1 MIALANASLIVSE
14 EFWHSGV
21 QTRTHGFCFFVFLFL
36 FAFEGV
42 EEVVQMMGGALD
54 KCPVVIYHAQELL

>member
-1 MIALANASLIVSE
+1 MVALANMSFIDSK

-21 QTRTHGFCFFVFLFL
+21 QTRTHGFCFFC

-42 EEVVQMMGGALD
+42 EEVVQMKGSAFD
-54 KCPVVIYHAQELL
+54 KCPVVIYHAQESL

>member
-1 MIALANASLIVSE
+1 MAHMSTDA
-14 EFWHSGV
+14 G
-21 QTRTHGFCFFVFLFL
+21 QDRCFFC

-42 EEVVQMMGGALD
+42 EEIVQMKGSAFD

>member
-21 QTRTHGFCFFVFLFL
+21 QTGTHGFCFWF

-54 KCPVVIYHAQELL
+54 KCPVVIYHAQESL

>member
-21 QTRTHGFCFFVFLFL
+21 QTRTRGFCLFFS
-36 FAFEGV
+36 FEGV

-54 KCPVVIYHAQELL
+54 KCPVVIYHAQESL

>member
-1 MIALANASLIVSE
+1 MVALANMSLIDSK

-21 QTRTHGFCFFVFLFL
+21 QTRTHGLCFF

-54 KCPVVIYHAQELL
+54 KCPVVIYHAQESL